1 MDDNQS
7 LMSEMISSDVM
18 RFPVG
23 TQQWSNET
31 DNILCGISDYSK
43 CMARLCIYVSE
54 YHQSQRTYLLGPAAV
69 LSWGLTIFG
78 MFATYY
84 GNQKLPDATVILINS
99 LINFIIAT
107 FTTVAEKSQAGSK
120 IELFQQLARDFF
132 NLSGTISMEL
142 SKEPSSRVCV
152 TPFVGNINARYKDL
166 ENSVPPLPQAL
177 ITKFTSYMEEA
188 NGPAGQDLWHMIAK
202 PNMLSSLSPTNKYNW
217 DNDTHENG
225 LDKKLKQLIQL
236 KQAHDAE
243 TDIFKKMKCLEQD
256 HDEETG
262 EALKKDHHPEAYGG
276 IETKIS

>member
-7 LMSEMISSDVM
+7 LMSEMISNNVI
-18 RFPVG
+18 RKQEW
-23 TQQWSNET
+23 THET
-31 DNILCGISDYSK
+31 DNILCSISDYSK

-54 YHQSQRTYLLGPAAV
+54 YHQIQRTYLLGPAAV

-84 GNQKLPDATVILINS
+84 GNQKLPDATVILVNS
-99 LINFIIAT
+99 LFNFIIAT

-142 SKEPSSRVCV
+142 SKEPYARACV
-152 TPFVGNINARYKDL
+152 TPFVGNMNARYKDL

-177 ITKFTSYMEEA
+177 ITQFTSYMEQA
-188 NGPAGQDLWHMIAK
+188 NGPAGQELWHMIAK

-217 DNDTHENG
+217 DKDTHENG
-225 LDKKLKQLIQL
+225 LDKKLKQD
-236 KQAHDAE
+236 HDEE
-243 TDIFKKMKCLEQD
+243 TDMFNKMKCLQEVKQD

-262 EALKKDHHPEAYGG
+262 EALKEK
-276 IETKIS
+276 